1 MPVREQLLGI
11 IREGGAHNMG
21 MLPVSGLKFEPSF
34 RELCKANTC
43 RNYGKFYTC
52 PPAAG
57 GIDDLIAQAKSYR
70 DAILYQTVWPLE
82 DSFDAEGMAEAGRMH
97 YDIAQRIAA
106 ALPRN
111 EGILHLATGGCRL
124 CRECALVHEEPCIY
138 PEQALT
144 SMSAYGIHVSSA
156 AKLAGLK
163 YINGT
168 NTVTFFGMVFWG
180 KADDTASPAI

>member
-1 MPVREQLLGI
+1 MATKDQLLAI
-11 IREGGAHNMG
+11 IKNAGAHNLG
-21 MLPVSGLKFEPSF
+21 ALPVSGLTFERSF

-43 RNYGKFYTC
+43 RNYGKYYTC

-57 GIDDLIAQAKSYR
+57 DIDDLIANAQSYS
-70 DAILYQTVWPLE
+70 DAILYQTVWQLE
-82 DSFDAEGMAEAGRMH
+82 DSFDAEGMAEAGHKH
-97 YDIAQRIAA
+97 YDIAQRVAA
-106 ALPRN
+106 TLPRG

-124 CRECALVHEEPCIY
+124 CEECALIHEEPCIY
-138 PEQALT
+138 PDQALT
-144 SMSAYGIHVSSA
+144 SMSAYGVHVAGA

-180 KADDTASPAI
+180 KADQTARPA